1 MIVNGEG
8 YSITSNGKTL
18 SNGALGE
25 LINVKLNTGNV
36 VEGVVSEDGIIIL
49 NK

>member
-1 MIVNGEG
+1 MAKV
-8 YSITSNGKTL
+8 TQLQL

-25 LINVKLNTGNV
+25 SINIKLNTGNV
-36 VEGVVSEDGIIIL
+36 VEGVVSEKAITII